1 MQGYPIFR
9 ILTTFRKESIINY
22 ALLCL
27 QQNFVGTRMIAKAK
41 CTTLVW
47 QVMTTDY
54 FLSLLSLESR
64 KLPFMLSISLLLFQF
79 ANIKVYQIQVEELH
93 QY

>member
-1 MQGYPIFR
+1 
-9 ILTTFRKESIINY
+9 
-22 ALLCL
+22 
-27 QQNFVGTRMIAKAK
+27 
-41 CTTLVW
+41 VW